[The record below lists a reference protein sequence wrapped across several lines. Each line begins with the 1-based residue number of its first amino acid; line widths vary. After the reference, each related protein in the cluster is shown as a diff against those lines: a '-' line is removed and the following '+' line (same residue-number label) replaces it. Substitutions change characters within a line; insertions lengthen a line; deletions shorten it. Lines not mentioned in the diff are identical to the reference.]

1 MNEGLYNYCSAIIN
15 WDDGGQRTRKQFRY
29 YNIWSLAPGFK
40 KKVEDSWRKPIR
52 GTSMYQLVGK
62 LNRLKVVF
70 KDLNMSKLSNVELKT
85 DMSMEALIECQEKMQ
100 QDPMKMKLSV
110 TTLISLRRMS

>member
-1 MNEGLYNYCSAIIN
+1 MNEGIYDYCSAIIN

-29 YNIWSLAPGFK
+29 YNIWSLAPEFK
-40 KKVEDSWRKPIR
+40 KRVEDSWRKPIR

-62 LNRLKVVF
+62 LNRLKIVF

-85 DMSMEALIECQEKMQ
+85 DVYGGSDRMPGRNAAGPYKNEVKCN
-100 QDPMKMKLSV
+100 DPNFPS
-110 TTLISLRRMS
+110 